1 MGQSRKLLWSFG
13 PPRVRIP
20 PSPLLTNSPLASF
33 SFLSFDYNLR
43 VKPSEIIRRRLA
55 NQHLVASA
63 LKTPAQV
70 VAAQGAVQSQDFYG
84 GLWGIGVRL
93 PATTEAQ
100 VEEWF
105 TDGRILR
112 FHILR
117 PTWHFVARED
127 VRWMLALS
135 APRVHRLNAS
145 MHPRLGIDAAVLKR
159 SARIIEKALRG
170 RTLTRNELGRILDEQ
185 GVRVGQGEGQ
195 RLAYLMFFAEL
206 EGLVTSGP
214 RRGKQFTYTLLDERV
229 PAAGRPLA
237 RPDALAELARRYFG
251 TRGPATAADFAWWSG
266 LTLGDCRTAARS
278 LDSELRSA
286 EIEGETYWWSEA
298 RPPAKSL
305 KGAWLLPNYDEYGI
319 GYANRDLIF
328 DAQLFKDV
336 QLRDRPIFS
345 HFYMVDG
352 RSTGTW
358 KREPGKAEVRVTLSP
373 FEPPL
378 PAADLRALKAAAKRY
393 ADFLQLKPVVAV
405 D

>member
-1 MGQSRKLLWSFG
+1 M
-13 PPRVRIP
+13 
-20 PSPLLTNSPLASF
+20 
-33 SFLSFDYNLR
+33 
-43 VKPSEIIRRRLA
+43 KPSEMIRRRLA
-55 NQHLVASA
+55 NQHLVARA
-63 LKTPAQV
+63 FKTPAQV
-70 VAAQGAVQSQDFYG
+70 VAALGAVQSQDFYG
-84 GLWGIGVRL
+84 GLWGIGLRL
-93 PATTEAQ
+93 PPTTEAK

-127 VRWMLALS
+127 VRWMLSLS
-135 APRVHRLNAS
+135 APRLHKVDVGQHVQ
-145 MHPRLGIDAAVLKR
+145 LGIDAAVIKR
-159 SARIIEKALRG
+159 SAKILEKALRG
-170 RTLTRNELGRILDEQ
+170 GVTLTRNELGRILDEQ

-195 RLAYLMFFAEL
+195 RLAYLMMFAEL

-214 RRGKQFTYTLLDERV
+214 RRGKQFTYALLDERAPV
-229 PAAGRPLA
+229 TAKPLA

-266 LTLGDCRTAARS
+266 LTPGDCRTAARS

-319 GYANRDLIF
+319 GYVDRSLIF

-336 QLRDRPIFS
+336 QLRNRPIFS

-358 KREPGKAEVRVTLSP
+358 KREPGKTEVRVTLSP

-378 PAADLRALKAAAKRY
+378 PATDARALKAAAKRY
-393 ADFLQLKPVVAV
+393 GDFVQLKPILAV
-405 D
+405 G

>member
-1 MGQSRKLLWSFG
+1 M
-13 PPRVRIP
+13 
-20 PSPLLTNSPLASF
+20 
-33 SFLSFDYNLR
+33 
-43 VKPSEIIRRRLA
+43 KPSEIIRRRLA

-84 GLWGIGVRL
+84 GLWGIGLRL
-93 PATTEAQ
+93 PPTTDAK

-127 VRWMLALS
+127 ARWLLALS
-135 APRVHRLNAS
+135 GPRLNKVDVGI
-145 MHPRLGIDAAVLKR
+145 HVQLGVDAALLKR
-159 SARIIEKALRG
+159 SFKILEKALG
-170 RTLTRNELGRILDEQ
+170 GAALTRTELGRILDKS
-185 GVRVGQGEGQ
+185 GVRIGPGDGQ
-195 RLAYLMFFAEL
+195 RLGHIMFFAEVA
-206 EGLVTSGP
+206 GLVTSGP
-214 RRGKQFTYTLLDERV
+214 RRGKQFTYALLDERA
-229 PAAGRPLA
+229 PIITKPLA
-237 RPDALAELARRYFG
+237 RQDALAELARRYFG
-251 TRGPATAADFAWWSG
+251 ARGPATAADFAWWSG
-266 LTLGDCRTAARS
+266 LTLGDCRKAAHS

-286 EIEGETYWWSEA
+286 EIKGETYWWSET

-328 DAQLFKDV
+328 DAQLFRDV

-358 KREPGKAEVRVTLSP
+358 KREPGKTGVRITLSP

-378 PAADLRALKAAAKRY
+378 PAADARALKAAAKRY

-405 D
+405 G